1 MEVEIISKRILAVIL
16 LIQLTAF
23 SHLAIAQTYRYG
35 FIVGTIAVT
44 KTKYYVNQLS
54 DVDSSA
60 DKGTHSNFTAQQYG
74 PDLTNDTLTEENTG
88 SGIDTLLLYVN
99 TCDWV
104 LDEWNVYGFP
114 YEEVLNAIDY
124 DEPSPKWIE
133 TSVKN
138 KLEGDFFFANSSK
151 STETIINITVQV
163 YARNSDNSSLGVYI
177 WDGPSYA
184 ELEDQALTPSW
195 QWVNYSWQW
204 VNYTA
209 TTVLDTWAKIDGAKM
224 NVGSKANGGPYQ
236 IDCARL
242 LVEYDSTNYEA
253 DLEVQWTN
261 VDYDEANEELCVYG
275 GTMGSESLRV
285 DVWNGSSWHN
295 VIASLTSGWNNVSI
309 STYLVSS
316 TFTIR
321 FKGTTE
327 TSDATQDSWVIDAT
341 LLHVWKS

>member
-1 MEVEIISKRILAVIL
+1 MKRIWAIVLAFL
-16 LIQLTAF
+16 LVVGVLVSGEVLSSLLT
-23 SHLAIAQTYRYG
+23 T
-35 FIVGTIAVT
+35 IVGGTVT
-44 KTKYYVNQLS
+44 VVEGDGL
-54 DVDSSA
+54 
-60 DKGTHSNFTAQQYG
+60 
-74 PDLTNDTLTEENTG
+74 
-88 SGIDTLLLYVN
+88 LLLYAN

-114 YEEVLNAIDY
+114 FEEALNAIDY

-195 QWVNYSWQW
+195 QWVNY
-204 VNYTA
+204 TA

-261 VDYDEANEELCVYG
+261 VDYDEANEELYVYG